1 MNDVVQAWNG
11 FWFAPLSTATLALI
25 RIAVG
30 VLSLMWAISLS
41 GDVLTFLASDGIEPR
56 EPPYS
61 VVIGPWHTWG
71 LLGFAGG
78 KPIIVAVLVALI
90 IASVALTVGF
100 FTRAAAVIVFV
111 ALLSL
116 QRRNPF
122 VFNSGDA
129 LLRDL
134 SFYLMLAPAGL
145 AFSVDRWRR
154 ARQSFW
160 DAPVRA
166 VWPLR
171 LIQVQFTIIYLAA
184 VWGKVRG
191 VNWNDGTAVSYSLRL
206 TDYERFPVPSSI
218 ENSLFISNVLTI
230 GTVGL
235 ELALAILVWNR
246 KLRPWVLLLG
256 VSLHLGIEY
265 SLRVGFYSLAVLAV
279 YLAFVPPERVGAW
292 ALWLRGR
299 LERSRLGPLRRL
311 AAAG

>member
-1 MNDVVQAWNG
+1 MNDVVQGWNR

-30 VLSLMWAISLS
+30 VLSLVWAISLS

-56 EPPYS
+56 QPPYS

-78 KPIIVAVLVALI
+78 KPVIVAVLVALI

-160 DAPVRA
+160 DAPARA

-171 LIQVQFTIIYLAA
+171 LIQVQFTIVYLAA

-206 TDYERFPVPSSI
+206 TDYERFPVPSFI

-265 SLRVGFYSLAVLAV
+265 SLRVGFYSLAVLAL
-279 YLAFVPPERVGAW
+279 YLAFVPPERVSAW

-299 LERSRLGPLRRL
+299 LQRSRLGPLRRL